1 MRAHRPQSS
10 QNTKLCSGTMDK
22 SIGCAILQIACGRAA
37 QRCSAAFSRRS
48 FASSCSLSNSR
59 INLCHKPS
67 ADTRP
72 RVGFSASRQ
81 GRCTGNHKN
90 RVLERVTRKEQRG
103 EKNLSIITRTSAY
116 AEHDGRCV
124 RPRHFQ
130 SRSLYTRPQ
139 QRFSCVPGWTQD
151 RYFTRKISGL
161 AGKAGCG
168 KFSHLGLAISLSL

>member
-1 MRAHRPQSS
+1 MTSSPAHWKKTKPPNRLQKHRPRTSWRNSQKRTKPEPKSS
-10 QNTKLCSGTMDK
+10 P
-22 SIGCAILQIACGRAA
+22 
-37 QRCSAAFSRRS
+37 RRS
-48 FASSCSLSNSR
+48 SLR
-59 INLCHKPS
+59 GHKPS

-90 RVLERVTRKEQRG
+90 RVLERVTRKEQHG

-139 QRFSCVPGWTQD
+139 QRFSCVPGWAQD
-151 RYFTRKISGL
+151 RHFTGKVSGV
-161 AGKAGCG
+161 AGKAGYR